1 MAARQLVTLVG
12 VDYKEGDDI
21 EEHLQKLDDI
31 AELMVVDDLVKYQA
45 ILLSLDE
52 DARAEFNA
60 FLKVEEKK
68 KTVQGKP
75 EELKRLLLEKFQMRK
90 TQLERIEF
98 ITQPRRRDKL
108 LVVDLQERM
117 RVYIEFVD
125 EMAKNKEK
133 LLVDMAL
140 QLLHP
145 DDRADYCNLN
155 PVEEK
160 RDMGTLI
167 EFVRRRENEKLRDEK
182 YQQGIVGKPK
192 KSTDESMRSTH
203 RDAKSTGE
211 SMRSTHRDAK
221 TTKIVADA
229 AKQKKTSTGDSTRS
243 KNWDEE
249 DDDEAAEERMRLRS
263 EGRCFI
269 CRKVGHIARMCP
281 TIKKNDQAQQR
292 VETINGLEEARR
304 APKKVRCSYYDPD
317 SDDEDSSGEEEP
329 N

>member
-1 MAARQLVTLVG
+1 
-12 VDYKEGDDI
+12 
-21 EEHLQKLDDI
+21 
-31 AELMVVDDLVKYQA
+31 MVVDDLVKYQA

-145 DDRADYCNLN
+145 DDRADYCNLY

-160 RDMGTLI
+160 RDMGTI
-167 EFVRRRENEKLRDEK
+167 TEFVRRRENEKLRDEK

-192 KSTDESMRSTH
+192 KST
-203 RDAKSTGE
+203 GE
-211 SMRSTHRDAK
+211 SMRLTHRDAK
-221 TTKIVADA
+221 TMKIVADE

-243 KNWDEE
+243 KNWDDEE
-249 DDDEAAEERMRLRS
+249 NDEAAEERMRLRS

-281 TIKKNDQAQQR
+281 TMKKNDQEDHQR
-292 VETINGLEEARR
+292 VETIFGLEEKRPT
-304 APKKVRCSYYDPD
+304 PKKVRCKYYDPD